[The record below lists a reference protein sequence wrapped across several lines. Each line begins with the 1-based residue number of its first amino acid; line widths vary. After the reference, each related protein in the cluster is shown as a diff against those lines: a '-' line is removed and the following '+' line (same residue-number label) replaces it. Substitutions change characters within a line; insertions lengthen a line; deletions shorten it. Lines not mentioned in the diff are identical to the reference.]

1 MPYWLSSRLT
11 RRGGLVLLLA
21 SSLLAAPTADAPAE
35 ARVRELPLPSHH
47 LAHGFRNLDPSYD
60 YTLLG
65 RTWSLLRRSVH
76 REAPRGAP
84 PAPVANDGVALRANG
99 THPTVTWIG
108 HATLL
113 VQLDGLNILTDPNW
127 SDHAG
132 PLPFGTRRLVPPGVR
147 FKDLPHIDAV
157 IISHDH
163 YDHLDLPTVE
173 RLAREHH
180 PTFFVPLGLR
190 DWLAERGIHDVVE
203 LDWWD
208 SQTFRGLRFT
218 ATPAQHGSGRGLL
231 DQNLRLWCSW
241 VIADARG
248 KRLFF
253 AGDTGYTPR
262 LTEIGRRLGPFDVA
276 AIPIGGY
283 SAFAGQHPNHV
294 NPEEAMQLFDDL
306 GGRIFVPMHW
316 GTFAL
321 NREPF
326 REPPD
331 RLLAEAL
338 RRGEEERIALLSQ
351 GQSISW

>member
-1 MPYWLSSRLT
+1 M
-11 RRGGLVLLLA
+11 
-21 SSLLAAPTADAPAE
+21 
-35 ARVRELPLPSHH
+35 
-47 LAHGFRNLDPSYD
+47 
-60 YTLLG
+60 
-65 RTWSLLRRSVH
+65 
-76 REAPRGAP
+76 
-84 PAPVANDGVALRANG
+84 
-99 THPTVTWIG
+99 
-108 HATLL
+108 
-113 VQLDGLNILTDPNW
+113 
-127 SDHAG
+127 
-132 PLPFGTRRLVPPGVR
+132 
-147 FKDLPHIDAV
+147 
-157 IISHDH
+157 
-163 YDHLDLPTVE
+163 
-173 RLAREHH
+173 
-180 PTFFVPLGLR
+180 
-190 DWLAERGIHDVVE
+190 
-203 LDWWD
+203 
-208 SQTFRGLRFT
+208 
-218 ATPAQHGSGRGLL
+218 
-231 DQNLRLWCSW
+231 WCSW